1 MRFENPWLLLL
12 LILIIPMIWLL
23 WKLKHT
29 RNKRFLAFAQEQ
41 FYSQYYSSL
50 SPFYSVLK
58 LVMQILAFSFLIIA
72 LAGPQWDYQVE
83 EIKSSGLDIICAIDI
98 SRSMDATDMLPT
110 RLARAKLQIS
120 SFIDELEGDRIGII
134 AFAGNATLEAPLT
147 DDYEAVRMV
156 ISSLSSAMAV
166 KLGTDIGSALEL
178 AAKSFDASEG
188 NSILILISDGENL
201 GQEAVENARRLSS
214 MGVTIHTM
222 GVGTESGT
230 KITNPETGE
239 EVTSYLD
246 VKTLSRIASA
256 GGGEFF
262 NVTPGQSEIGQ
273 LLSRLYG
280 KERSRLDGRRVQ
292 SLKYQYQLFLIMS
305 LIFIMIDILIIP
317 YRKKDFQSGKA

>member
-1 MRFENPWLLLL
+1 
-12 LILIIPMIWLL
+12 MIWLL
-23 WKLKHT
+23 WRLKHT
-29 RNKRFLAFAQEQ
+29 RKRRFLSFAQEQ

-58 LVMQILAFSFLIIA
+58 LVMQILAFGFLIIA

-83 EIKSSGLDIICAIDI
+83 EIKTSGLDIICAIDI
-98 SRSMDATDMLPT
+98 SRSMDATDMLPS

-156 ISSLSSAMAV
+156 ISSLSSSMAV
-166 KLGTDIGSALEL
+166 KLGTDIGSALDL

-201 GQEAVENARRLSS
+201 GSEAIEKARKLSS
-214 MGVTIHTM
+214 MGVSIHTM

-230 KITNPETGE
+230 KISNPETGDE
-239 EVTSYLD
+239 ITSYLD
-246 VKTLSRIASA
+246 VKSLSRIASA

-262 NVTPGQSEIGQ
+262 NVTPGQSEIGE

-292 SLKYQYQLFLIMS
+292 SLKDQYQLFLMMS
-305 LIFIMIDILIIP
+305 LIFILIDILIVP
-317 YRKKDFQSGKA
+317 YRKKGLVQ

>member
-12 LILIIPMIWLL
+12 LILVLPMIWLL
-23 WKLKHT
+23 WRLKHT
-29 RNKRFLAFAQEQ
+29 RNRRFLSFAQEQ

-58 LVMQILAFSFLIIA
+58 LVMQILAFGFLIIA

-83 EIKSSGLDIICAIDI
+83 EIKTSGLDIICAIDI
-98 SRSMDATDMLPT
+98 SRSMDATDMLPS

-156 ISSLSSAMAV
+156 ISSLSSSMAV
-166 KLGTDIGSALEL
+166 KLGTDIGSALDL

-201 GQEAVENARRLSS
+201 GSEAIEKARKLSS
-214 MGVTIHTM
+214 MGVSIHTM

-230 KITNPETGE
+230 KISNPETGDE
-239 EVTSYLD
+239 ITSYLD
-246 VKTLSRIASA
+246 VKSLSRIASA

-262 NVTPGQSEIGQ
+262 NVTPGQSEIGE

-292 SLKYQYQLFLIMS
+292 SLKDQYQLFLMMS
-305 LIFIMIDILIIP
+305 LIFILIDILIVP
-317 YRKKDFQSGKA
+317 YRKKGLVQ

>member
-1 MRFENPWLLLL
+1 
-12 LILIIPMIWLL
+12 MIWLL
-23 WKLKHT
+23 WRLKHT
-29 RNKRFLAFAQEQ
+29 RNRRFLSFAQEQ

-58 LVMQILAFSFLIIA
+58 LVMQILAFGFLIIA

-83 EIKSSGLDIICAIDI
+83 EIKTSGLDIICAIDI
-98 SRSMDATDMLPT
+98 SRSMDATDMLPS

-156 ISSLSSAMAV
+156 ISSLSSSMAV
-166 KLGTDIGSALEL
+166 KLGTDIGSALDL

-201 GQEAVENARRLSS
+201 GSEAIEKARKLSS
-214 MGVTIHTM
+214 MGVSIHTM

-230 KITNPETGE
+230 KISNPETGDE
-239 EVTSYLD
+239 ITSYLD
-246 VKTLSRIASA
+246 VKSLSRIASA

-262 NVTPGQSEIGQ
+262 NVTPGQSEIGE

-292 SLKYQYQLFLIMS
+292 SLKDQYQLFLMMS
-305 LIFIMIDILIIP
+305 LIFILIDILIVP
-317 YRKKDFQSGKA
+317 YRKKGLVQ

>member
-1 MRFENPWLLLL
+1 
-12 LILIIPMIWLL
+12 MIWLL
-23 WKLKHT
+23 WRLKHT
-29 RNKRFLAFAQEQ
+29 RNRRFLSFAQEQ

-58 LVMQILAFSFLIIA
+58 LVMQILTFGFLIIA

-83 EIKSSGLDIICAIDI
+83 EIKTSGLDIICAIDI
-98 SRSMDATDMLPT
+98 SRSMDATDMLPS

-156 ISSLSSAMAV
+156 ISSLSSSMAV
-166 KLGTDIGSALEL
+166 KLGTDIGSALDL

-201 GQEAVENARRLSS
+201 GSEAIEKARKLSS
-214 MGVTIHTM
+214 MGVSIHTM

-230 KITNPETGE
+230 KISNPETGDE
-239 EVTSYLD
+239 ITSYLD
-246 VKTLSRIASA
+246 VKSLSRIASA

-262 NVTPGQSEIGQ
+262 NVTPGQSEIGE

-292 SLKYQYQLFLIMS
+292 SLKDQYQLFLMMS
-305 LIFIMIDILIIP
+305 LIFILIDILIVP
-317 YRKKDFQSGKA
+317 YRKKGLVQ